1 MIIPQPQKS
10 LESKCE
16 SLNIGQPGNNGFK
29 SPYSPCFANFSKELS
44 ESEWK
49 AHIKLGSLTSL
60 SAFAHGAGA
69 VDFSCRQ
76 TYFSHHQN
84 LVLYIGFK
92 LYLSIS
98 TGFKGQTLDK
108 VTFGQL
114 SIKNKEPTS
123 ISHLNFFDIER
134 KIFELRKLIFS
145 LLKSPSI

>member
-10 LESKCE
+10 PESKCE
-16 SLNIGQPGNNGFK
+16 SLNIGKPGNNGFK

-76 TYFSHHQN
+76 IYFSHHQN

-114 SIKNKEPTS
+114 SIK
-123 ISHLNFFDIER
+123 SHLNFFDIER